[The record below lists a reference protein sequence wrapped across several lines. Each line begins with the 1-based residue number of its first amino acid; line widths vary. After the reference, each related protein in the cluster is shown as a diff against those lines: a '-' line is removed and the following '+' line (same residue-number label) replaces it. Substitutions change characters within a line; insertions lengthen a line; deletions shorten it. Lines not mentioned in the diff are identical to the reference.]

1 MTITHVKPPGGVSP
15 AAELAYLEGWA
26 ARVPI
31 ATMADEAQRS
41 DRRRAMQERQLG
53 ELTAAVDP
61 KLKERV
67 AQARRQVLLCE
78 HEIASVEYEI
88 HVKEREIPKHL
99 DDMQAHRAEI
109 DRRWRE
115 LPQLQGRLPE
125 LREAQRAAMAAVR
138 RALAPGYNR
147 VLADARARLELT
159 ELAAKA
165 LIFEAKADVRAI
177 EFLSLDLDRWIG
189 E

>member
-1 MTITHVKPPGGVSP
+1 MTIATTKPPGGVSP

-26 ARVPI
+26 ARTPI

-41 DRRRAMQERQLG
+41 ERRRAMQAKLLG
-53 ELTAAVDP
+53 ELTASVDP

-115 LPQLQGRLPE
+115 LPQLQARLPE
-125 LREAQRAAMAAVR
+125 LRNAHRAAMQVVR
-138 RALAPGYNR
+138 QALAPGYNR
-147 VLADARARLELT
+147 VLADARARLELAQQ
-159 ELAAKA
+159 AAKA
-165 LIFEAKADVRAI
+165 LIAEAKVDVRAI
-177 EFLSLDLDRWIG
+177 ELLELDFERWIG